1 MIYQIAKSTY
11 QGIIIYLPIGIVGLS
26 LICVYL
32 IASVGYKKG
41 REDIYLNS
49 FDKIPTEIAIFIIGI
64 LYIIMAYF
72 AMRIAQS
79 IINNLE
85 QFAILALI
93 GAIPAYL
100 VTILAFVTFV
110 RRIKSHTL
118 LRNSICYRIII
129 KIIEFIKNMKI
140 TFRTAILYFMFGF
153 ITTILILERD
163 RGWNLLLLIG
173 MWIVCGIY
181 ILNRVIEYYKIR
193 DFIQHLYEGNEV
205 KPLNEVEFKGEFKK
219 LVLKLNDIASGFSNA
234 IEKGIQS
241 ERLKTELITNVSH
254 DIKTPL
260 TSIINYVDL
269 LKKENLENDK
279 AKEYL
284 EVLDKKSQ
292 RLKKLTEDLVEA
304 SKASSGNIKLNM
316 ENLNMKELIAQEIG
330 EFDEKFKEKGLQIIK
345 NFTEKD
351 ILIYAD
357 GKYMS
362 RILDN
367 LFSNIAKYALPNSRV
382 YIDANMTTDGI
393 EIMFKNISAN
403 QLNITANEL
412 MERFVRG
419 DVARSTEGSGLGLSI
434 AESLTKL
441 QGGSFDIYLDGDLFK
456 VVIKFK
462 KIYQNH

>member
-1 MIYQIAKSTY
+1 
-11 QGIIIYLPIGIVGLS
+11 
-26 LICVYL
+26 
-32 IASVGYKKG
+32 
-41 REDIYLNS
+41 
-49 FDKIPTEIAIFIIGI
+49 
-64 LYIIMAYF
+64 
-72 AMRIAQS
+72 
-79 IINNLE
+79 
-85 QFAILALI
+85 
-93 GAIPAYL
+93 
-100 VTILAFVTFV
+100 
-110 RRIKSHTL
+110 
-118 LRNSICYRIII
+118 
-129 KIIEFIKNMKI
+129 MKI

-163 RGWNLLLLIG
+163 SGWNLLLLIG

-292 RLKKLTEDLVEA
+292 RLKKLTEDLIEA